1 MFEAGA
7 IFAKIVESARV
18 RPIVFGMEVAD
29 VGLPLS
35 YLQCVKFSR
44 EGMLKV
50 VKSINSAVEK
60 KKGPK
65 DLEKVFDKWWPE
77 LETPII
83 EAISKPDEAKNAT
96 DAFRWWLEENHLME
110 IPEHCG

>member
-1 MFEAGA
+1 LPKLVEELSISRVGLIVLTPDNLKKEWIMFEAGA

-60 KKGPK
+60 KRAQRIWKRFSTNGGR
-65 DLEKVFDKWWPE
+65 
-77 LETPII
+77 
-83 EAISKPDEAKNAT
+83 N
-96 DAFRWWLEENHLME
+96 
-110 IPEHCG
+110 

>member
-1 MFEAGA
+1 LPKLVEELSISRVGLIVLTPDNLKKEWIMFEAGA

-60 KKGPK
+60 KRVQRIWKRFSTNG
-65 DLEKVFDKWWPE
+65 
-77 LETPII
+77 
-83 EAISKPDEAKNAT
+83 S
-96 DAFRWWLEENHLME
+96 RS
-110 IPEHCG
+110 

>member
-1 MFEAGA
+1 LPKLVEELSISRVGLIVLTPDNLEKEWIMFEAGA

-60 KKGPK
+60 KRVQRIWKRFSTNGGR
-65 DLEKVFDKWWPE
+65 
-77 LETPII
+77 
-83 EAISKPDEAKNAT
+83 N
-96 DAFRWWLEENHLME
+96 
-110 IPEHCG
+110 